1 MAYLYE
7 SEIEEMAIGELKKL
21 GYTYVSGNDL
31 TPDTAP
37 LERKNFAEVIL
48 RDRCF
53 NALKRINPQLPDVA
67 IETVLKSLYQVV
79 GTYQVND
86 NENFHRYLTDGIPV
100 EYRKNG
106 SIVGDCAY
114 LIDPNDSPG
123 VNDFL
128 VVNQFTIIEKGV
140 NKRPDIII
148 FVNGIPLVTIELKNA
163 ADLNATIKKAFEQI
177 KTYKQV
183 IPQLFSYN
191 EICVISDGLEAKI
204 GSYTAPFSRFST
216 WKTKDGLSNA
226 SPFEDELSVAING
239 LFNRRTFID
248 FILNFVAFE
257 KTKIE
262 NKDKK
267 IIRIETIKKIAA
279 YHQYYAV
286 NKAVSSTI
294 HASDKNGDKKAGV
307 VWHTQGSGKSLSMV
321 FYTGKLVKAMNNP
334 TVIVITDRNDLDD
347 QLFDTFANNTGLLRQ
362 PPHQAESTE
371 QLKELLH
378 VSSGGIIF
386 TTIQKFSPNDGASKF
401 DTLSDRHNIVVIA
414 DEAHRTQ
421 YGFDAKLRDIKG
433 KDDNIVGQ
441 KISYG
446 FAKYMHDALPNA
458 TYIGFT
464 GTPVESK
471 DANTPAVFGNYIDI
485 YDIAQAVEDKITVKI
500 YYESRLAKV
509 NLTEE
514 GRALVEQFDT
524 ELDTPSEND
533 EDDLSDADEAKAKWT
548 TLEKI
553 VGTPER
559 IHNVANDIV
568 HHFEARQEVF
578 EGKAIIVAMSRK
590 IAVDLY
596 DAIIALRPEWH
607 NGDLDK
613 GSIKVVM
620 TSSSS
625 DGPSI
630 QKHHT
635 TKSQRKALA
644 ARMKDANDPLKIA
657 IVRDMWLT
665 GFDAPCL
672 HTMYVDKPM
681 KGHNLMQAIARVNRV
696 FLDKPGGLIV
706 DYIGI
711 GTSLKQALNF
721 YAESGGKGMPAENQI
736 RATEILIEKIEVV
749 RQMLHGFNYS
759 RFFDSN
765 VKEKLSIILQAENHI
780 LGLHDGKGRFIKE
793 VSLLGQAYALSKPSD
808 EAINNAEEVAFFQA
822 IKARLCKFEGERHES
837 KERYDSVIK
846 NIVSTAISS
855 DEVVDIFEAAGI
867 DKPDISIL
875 SDEFLQEVKSM
886 QYKNVALEL
895 LKKLLNDEVKIR
907 TKRNIAQSKT
917 LMEMLDSAINKY
929 QNNLITTAEVIDELI
944 KIAQDLKKADMRSS
958 EMGLTSDE
966 LAFYDALSLNDSASE
981 VLGDEQLRI
990 IAREVADKVRKNAT
1004 IDWAV
1009 KESVRARL
1017 MVIVRRILKKYGYPP
1032 DKQERAIQLVMTQAA
1047 NLADDWSK
1055 E

>member
-1 MAYLYE
+1 
-7 SEIEEMAIGELKKL
+7 
-21 GYTYVSGNDL
+21 
-31 TPDTAP
+31 
-37 LERKNFAEVIL
+37 
-48 RDRCF
+48 
-53 NALKRINPQLPDVA
+53 
-67 IETVLKSLYQVV
+67 
-79 GTYQVND
+79 
-86 NENFHRYLTDGIPV
+86 
-100 EYRKNG
+100 
-106 SIVGDCAY
+106 
-114 LIDPNDSPG
+114 
-123 VNDFL
+123 
-128 VVNQFTIIEKGV
+128 
-140 NKRPDIII
+140 
-148 FVNGIPLVTIELKNA
+148 
-163 ADLNATIKKAFEQI
+163 
-177 KTYKQV
+177 
-183 IPQLFSYN
+183 
-191 EICVISDGLEAKI
+191 
-204 GSYTAPFSRFST
+204 
-216 WKTKDGLSNA
+216 
-226 SPFEDELSVAING
+226 
-239 LFNRRTFID
+239 
-248 FILNFVAFE
+248 
-257 KTKIE
+257 
-262 NKDKK
+262 
-267 IIRIETIKKIAA
+267 
-279 YHQYYAV
+279 
-286 NKAVSSTI
+286 
-294 HASDKNGDKKAGV
+294 
-307 VWHTQGSGKSLSMV
+307 MV

-347 QLFDTFANNTGLLRQ
+347 QLFDTFADNIELLRQ
-362 PPHQAESTE
+362 PPQQAESTE
-371 QLKELLH
+371 QLKDLLR
-378 VSSGGIIF
+378 VASGGIIF
-386 TTIQKFSPNDGASKF
+386 TTIQKFSPTDGTSKF
-401 DTLSDRHNIVVIA
+401 DMLSDRHNIVVIA

-421 YGFDAKLRDIKG
+421 YGFDAKLHDIKD
-433 KDDNIVGQ
+433 KDNNVIGQ
-441 KISYG
+441 RVSYG

-524 ELDTPSEND
+524 ELESPSESD
-533 EDDLSDADEAKAKWT
+533 EALSDADEAKAKWT

-553 VGTPER
+553 VGNPER
-559 IHNVANDIV
+559 IKNVANDIV
-568 HHFEARQEVF
+568 RHFEARQEVF
-578 EGKAIIVAMSRK
+578 EGKAIIVAMSRR
-590 IAVDLY
+590 IAVELY
-596 DAIIALRPEWH
+596 DAIISLRPEWH
-607 NGDLDK
+607 NDDLDK
-613 GSIKVVM
+613 GCIKVVM

-625 DGPSI
+625 DGPNI

-644 ARMKDANDPLKIA
+644 ARMKDVNDPLKIV

-736 RATEILIEKIEVV
+736 RATEIMIEKLEVV
-749 RQMLHGFNYS
+749 RQMLHGFDYTC
-759 RFFDSN
+759 FFDAS
-765 VKEKLSIILQAENHI
+765 VKAKLSIILQAENHV
-780 LGLHDGKGRFIKE
+780 LGLPDGKARFVKE

-808 EAINNAEEVAFFQA
+808 EAMKNTEEIAFFQA
-822 IKARLCKFEGERHES
+822 VKARLCKFEGDRHEG
-837 KERYDSVIK
+837 KDQYDSVIK
-846 NIVSTAISS
+846 SIVSTAISS
-855 DEVVDIFEAAGI
+855 DEVVDIFDAAGI

-895 LKKLLNDEVKIR
+895 LKKLLNDEVKVR
-907 TKRNIAQSKT
+907 TKRNLAQSKT
-917 LMEMLDSAINKY
+917 LMEMLDGAINKY
-929 QNNLITTAEVIDELI
+929 QNNLLTTAEVIDELI
-944 KIAQDLKKADMRSS
+944 KIAQDLKKADMRSL
-958 EMGLTSDE
+958 EMGLSSDE
-966 LAFYDALSLNDSASE
+966 LAFYDALSLNDSATE

-1032 DKQERAIQLVMTQAA
+1032 DKQEQAIQLVMTQAA
-1047 NLADDWSK
+1047 NLADDWAQ

>member
-1 MAYLYE
+1 M
-7 SEIEEMAIGELKKL
+7 
-21 GYTYVSGNDL
+21 
-31 TPDTAP
+31 
-37 LERKNFAEVIL
+37 
-48 RDRCF
+48 
-53 NALKRINPQLPDVA
+53 
-67 IETVLKSLYQVV
+67 
-79 GTYQVND
+79 
-86 NENFHRYLTDGIPV
+86 
-100 EYRKNG
+100 
-106 SIVGDCAY
+106 
-114 LIDPNDSPG
+114 
-123 VNDFL
+123 
-128 VVNQFTIIEKGV
+128 
-140 NKRPDIII
+140 
-148 FVNGIPLVTIELKNA
+148 
-163 ADLNATIKKAFEQI
+163 
-177 KTYKQV
+177 
-183 IPQLFSYN
+183 
-191 EICVISDGLEAKI
+191 
-204 GSYTAPFSRFST
+204 
-216 WKTKDGLSNA
+216 
-226 SPFEDELSVAING
+226 
-239 LFNRRTFID
+239 
-248 FILNFVAFE
+248 NFVAFE
-257 KTKIE
+257 KAKIE
-262 NKDKK
+262 NDEKK

-286 NKAVSSTI
+286 NKAVASTI
-294 HASDKNGDKKAGV
+294 HAADKNGNKKAGV

-347 QLFDTFANNTGLLRQ
+347 QLFDTFADNIELLRQ
-362 PPHQAESTE
+362 PPQQAESTE
-371 QLKELLH
+371 QLKDLLR
-378 VSSGGIIF
+378 VASGGIIF
-386 TTIQKFSPNDGASKF
+386 TTIQKFSPTDGTSKF
-401 DTLSDRHNIVVIA
+401 DMLSDRHNIVVIA

-421 YGFDAKLRDIKG
+421 YGFDAKLHDIKD
-433 KDDNIVGQ
+433 KDNNVIGQ
-441 KISYG
+441 RVSYG

-524 ELDTPSEND
+524 ELESPSESD
-533 EDDLSDADEAKAKWT
+533 EALSDADEAKAKWT

-553 VGTPER
+553 VGNPER
-559 IHNVANDIV
+559 IKNVANDIV
-568 HHFEARQEVF
+568 RHFEARQEVF
-578 EGKAIIVAMSRK
+578 EGKAIIVAMSRR
-590 IAVDLY
+590 IAVELY
-596 DAIIALRPEWH
+596 DAIISLRPEWH
-607 NGDLDK
+607 NDDLDK
-613 GSIKVVM
+613 GCIKVVM

-625 DGPSI
+625 DGPNI

-644 ARMKDANDPLKIA
+644 ARMKDVNDPLKIV

-736 RATEILIEKIEVV
+736 RATEIMIEKLEVV
-749 RQMLHGFNYS
+749 RQMLHGFDYTC
-759 RFFDSN
+759 FFDAS
-765 VKEKLSIILQAENHI
+765 VKAKLSIILQAENHV
-780 LGLHDGKGRFIKE
+780 LGLPDGKARFVKE

-808 EAINNAEEVAFFQA
+808 EAMKNTEEIAFFQA
-822 IKARLCKFEGERHES
+822 VKARLCKFEGDRHEG
-837 KERYDSVIK
+837 KDQYDSVIK
-846 NIVSTAISS
+846 SIVSTAISS
-855 DEVVDIFEAAGI
+855 DEVVDIFDAAGI

-895 LKKLLNDEVKIR
+895 LKKLLNDEVKVR

-917 LMEMLDSAINKY
+917 LMEMLDGAINKY
-929 QNNLITTAEVIDELI
+929 QNNLLTTAEVIDELI
-944 KIAQDLKKADMRSS
+944 KIAQDLKKADMRSL
-958 EMGLTSDE
+958 EMGLSSDE
-966 LAFYDALSLNDSASE
+966 LAFYDALSLNDSATE

-1032 DKQERAIQLVMTQAA
+1032 DKQEQAIQLVMTQAA
-1047 NLADDWSK
+1047 NLADDWAQ

>member
-1 MAYLYE
+1 MGFQ
-7 SEIEEMAIGELKKL
+7 M
-21 GYTYVSGNDL
+21 
-31 TPDTAP
+31 P
-37 LERKNFAEVIL
+37 LL
-48 RDRCF
+48 
-53 NALKRINPQLPDVA
+53 
-67 IETVLKSLYQVV
+67 
-79 GTYQVND
+79 
-86 NENFHRYLTDGIPV
+86 
-100 EYRKNG
+100 
-106 SIVGDCAY
+106 
-114 LIDPNDSPG
+114 
-123 VNDFL
+123 
-128 VVNQFTIIEKGV
+128 
-140 NKRPDIII
+140 
-148 FVNGIPLVTIELKNA
+148 
-163 ADLNATIKKAFEQI
+163 
-177 KTYKQV
+177 
-183 IPQLFSYN
+183 
-191 EICVISDGLEAKI
+191 
-204 GSYTAPFSRFST
+204 
-216 WKTKDGLSNA
+216 
-226 SPFEDELSVAING
+226 FEDELSVTLNG
-239 LFNRRTFID
+239 LFNRSTLID
-248 FILNFVAFE
+248 YILNFVAFE
-257 KTKIE
+257 KAKIE
-262 NKDKK
+262 NDEKK

-286 NKAVSSTI
+286 NKAVASTI
-294 HASDKNGDKKAGV
+294 HAADKNGNKKAGV

-347 QLFDTFANNTGLLRQ
+347 QLFDTFADNVELLRQ
-362 PPHQAESTE
+362 PPQQAESTE
-371 QLKELLH
+371 QLKDLLR

-386 TTIQKFSPNDGASKF
+386 TTIQKFSPTDGTSKF

-421 YGFDAKLRDIKG
+421 YGFDAKLHDIKD
-433 KDDNIVGQ
+433 KDNNVIGQ
-441 KISYG
+441 KVSYG

-514 GRALVEQFDT
+514 GRVLVEQFDT
-524 ELDTPSEND
+524 ELESPPESD
-533 EDDLSDADEAKAKWT
+533 EALSDADGAKAKWT

-553 VGTPER
+553 VGNPER
-559 IHNVANDIV
+559 IKNVANDIV
-568 HHFEARQEVF
+568 RHFEARQEVF
-578 EGKAIIVAMSRK
+578 EGKAIIVAMSRR

-596 DAIIALRPEWH
+596 DAIISLRPEWH
-607 NGDLDK
+607 NDDLDK
-613 GSIKVVM
+613 GCIKVVM

-625 DGPSI
+625 DGPNI

-635 TKSQRKALA
+635 TKSQRKVLA
-644 ARMKDANDPLKIA
+644 ARMKDVNDPLKIV

-736 RATEILIEKIEVV
+736 RATEIMIEKLEVV
-749 RQMLHGFNYS
+749 RQMLHGFDYAC
-759 RFFDSN
+759 FFDAN
-765 VKEKLSIILQAENHI
+765 VKAKLSIILQAENHV
-780 LGLHDGKGRFIKE
+780 LGLPDGKARFVKE

-808 EAINNAEEVAFFQA
+808 AAMKNAEEIAFFQA
-822 IKARLCKFEGERHES
+822 IKARLCKFDGNRHEG
-837 KERYDSVIK
+837 KDQYDSVIRS
-846 NIVSTAISS
+846 IVSTAISS
-855 DEVVDIFEAAGI
+855 DEVVDIFETAGI

-895 LKKLLNDEVKIR
+895 LKKLLNDEVKVR
-907 TKRNIAQSKT
+907 TKKNIAQFKT
-917 LMEMLDSAINKY
+917 LVEMLDGAINKY
-929 QNNLITTAEVIDELI
+929 KNNLLTTAEVIDELI

-958 EMGLTSDE
+958 EIGLSNDE
-966 LAFYDALSLNDSASE
+966 LAFYDALSLNDSATE

-1032 DKQERAIQLVMTQAA
+1032 DKQEQAIQMVMTQAA
-1047 NLADDWSK
+1047 NLADDWAQ